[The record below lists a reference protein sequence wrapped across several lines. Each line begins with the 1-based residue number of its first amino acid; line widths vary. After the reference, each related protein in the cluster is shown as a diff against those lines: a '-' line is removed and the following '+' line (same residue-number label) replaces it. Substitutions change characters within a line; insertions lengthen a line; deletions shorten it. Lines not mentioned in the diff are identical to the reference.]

1 MGERKGN
8 TFLESRARLKE
19 SRARKRSE
27 RAKRRAQKEA
37 ERKKPEYPRI
47 SLKSIL
53 YCMRIYAK
61 AVGPR
66 RFFFWFY
73 RIVSSAIPAWT
84 AVLAGKVVTEITR
97 VIETGDFTP
106 FIVSFALHFRK
117 SRSLYLCE

>member
-66 RFFFWFY
+66 RYFFWFY
-73 RIVSSAIPAWT
+73 RIVSSAIPGFGVTPMQRIAW
-84 AVLAGKVVTEITR
+84 KN
-97 VIETGDFTP
+97 
-106 FIVSFALHFRK
+106 
-117 SRSLYLCE
+117 